1 MELKHIELSQLSV
14 SSANMRGITKKPDL
28 TNILP
33 SVRARG
39 ILVPLIVRPNGTEG
53 AYEIVAGK
61 RRYHAA
67 LTIAGEQDGF
77 EPLPCAVM
85 EAGDDAAAL
94 EASLIENIA
103 RLDPDEVNRC
113 EAFTR
118 LVREGRSVE
127 HISLTFGLTSLQ
139 VKRTLAIGNLLP
151 RIRGLY
157 RNEKIDVVTMRH
169 LTLASKAQQR
179 DWLALVDCPEKH
191 APTGASLRAWL
202 FGGSAIATKV
212 AMFDL
217 ASYSGAIVSDLFG
230 EDSYFADADSFWM
243 AQMAEIEK
251 QAAFYRDT
259 GWTDVVVM
267 ERGAYLNT
275 WEHDRCPKKKG
286 GKVFVSISHRGEVVF
301 HEGYITMKEA
311 RQRAKHVLSSVE
323 GGQAGT
329 DSPKPVRP
337 EISAAL
343 GNYIDLHRHAAVRA
357 SMLSEPG
364 IALRMMVAH
373 AIVGSP
379 LWRVDV
385 EKQRAASDAI
395 AESVEVS
402 QSEAVFDQSRRA
414 VLDLLGFDPETP
426 TVVGGYD
433 GEQGIAGLFTR
444 LLALSD
450 EAVIAILPVV
460 MGETLAVASA
470 EVDLLGQLLG
480 TDMKACW
487 QDTTVLPELIRDKP
501 LLTAIVA
508 EVAGDEV
515 AEANADAT
523 AKVQRGILIDCLTG
537 NNGREKVKEWL
548 PRWFAFPP
556 SGYTERGGI
565 GCVERSGRIAAL
577 VTSPEIVEVV
587 EMRQA
592 A

>member
-1 MELKHIELSQLSV
+1 MELKHIDIANLSV

-39 ILVPLIVRPNGTEG
+39 ILVPLIVRPG
-53 AYEIVAGK
+53 AEDDSYEIVAGK

-67 LTIAGEQDGF
+67 LTVAEEQNGID
-77 EPLPCAVM
+77 PLPCAVM

-127 HISLTFGLTSLQ
+127 AVGLTFGLTSLQ

-151 RIRGLY
+151 RIRNLY
-157 RNEKIDVVTMRH
+157 RTDKIDAVTMRH

-191 APTGASLRAWL
+191 APTGIQLKAWL
-202 FGGSAIATKV
+202 FGGSAIAAKV
-212 AMFDL
+212 AIFDL
-217 ASYSGAIVSDLFG
+217 AGYEGAIISDLFG
-230 EDSYFADADSFWM
+230 DDSYFACADDFWT
-243 AQMAEIEK
+243 AQMAEVENR
-251 QAAFYRDT
+251 AEAYREA
-259 GWTDVVVM
+259 GWSDVVVL
-267 ERGAYLNT
+267 ERGGYFNS
-275 WEHDRCPKKKG
+275 WEHDRCPKKRS
-286 GKVFVSISHRGEVVF
+286 GKVFVSVSHRGEVAF

-311 RQRAKHVLSSVE
+311 RQQTKGE
-323 GGQAGT
+323 TGT
-329 DSPKPVRP
+329 DTQKPLRP
-337 EISAAL
+337 EVSAAL

-357 SMLSEPG
+357 SLLSEPG
-364 IALRMMVAH
+364 VALRMTVAH

-402 QSEAVFDQSRRA
+402 ASEAAFDVKRRE
-414 VLDLLGFDPETP
+414 VLALLGFDPETP
-426 TVVGGYD
+426 NIVGGYD
-433 GEQGIAGLFTR
+433 GDHGVAGLFVR
-444 LLALSD
+444 LASLSD
-450 EAVIAILPVV
+450 SEVMSILPVV
-460 MGETLAVASA
+460 MGETLAVGSA

-480 TDMKACW
+480 TDMRACW
-487 QDTTVLPELIRDKP
+487 HDDSVLPDLIRDKP
-501 LLTAIVA
+501 LLNAIVG
-508 EVAGDEV
+508 EVAGADV
-515 AEANADAT
+515 AEANIGAT
-523 AKVQRGILIDCLTG
+523 AKVQRGILTDCLTG
-537 NNGREKVKEWL
+537 SSGREKVEGWL
-548 PRWFAFPP
+548 PKWFTFPP
-556 SGYTERGGI
+556 SSYTERGGI
-565 GCVERSGRIAAL
+565 GCVERSERIASLLTPAE
-577 VTSPEIVEVV
+577 PEEET
-587 EMRQA
+587 EMREA

>member
-1 MELKHIELSQLSV
+1 LKHIDIANLSV

-39 ILVPLIVRPNGTEG
+39 ILVPLIVRPG
-53 AYEIVAGK
+53 AEDGSYEIVAGK

-67 LTIAGEQDGF
+67 LTVAEEQDGID
-77 EPLPCAVM
+77 PLPCAVM

-127 HISLTFGLTSLQ
+127 DIGLTFGLTSLQ

-151 RIRGLY
+151 RIRNLY
-157 RNEKIDVVTMRH
+157 RAEKIDVVTMRH
-169 LTLASKAQQR
+169 LTLATKVQQR
-179 DWLALVDCPEKH
+179 DWLDLVDCPEKH
-191 APTGASLRAWL
+191 APTGAQLKAWL
-202 FGGSAIATKV
+202 FGGSAIATK
-212 AMFDL
+212 AALFDL
-217 ASYSGAIVSDLFG
+217 AGYEDAIISDLFG
-230 EDSYFADADSFWM
+230 DDRYFAGAHDFWT
-243 AQMAEIEK
+243 AQMAAVEDRAKAYHEAGWSEI
-251 QAAFYRDT
+251 
-259 GWTDVVVM
+259 VVM
-267 ERGAYLNT
+267 ERGAYFNS

-286 GKVFVSISHRGEVVF
+286 GKIFVSVSHRGEVAF

-311 RQRAKHVLSSVE
+311 RQRAKGE
-323 GGQAGT
+323 AGADT
-329 DSPKPVRP
+329 PKPVRP
-337 EISAAL
+337 EVSAAL

-357 SMLSEPG
+357 SILSEPG
-364 IALRMMVAH
+364 VALRLMVAH

-379 LWRVDV
+379 LWRVDI
-385 EKQRAASDAI
+385 ERQCAASDAI

-402 QSEAVFDQSRRA
+402 ASEAAFDAKRRE
-414 VLDLLGFDPETP
+414 VLTTLGFDPETP

-433 GEQGIAGLFTR
+433 GEYGIAGLFTQ

-450 EAVIAILPVV
+450 EAVMGILPVV
-460 MGETLAVASA
+460 IGETLAVGSA
-470 EVDLLGQLLG
+470 GVDMLGQLLG
-480 TDMKACW
+480 TDMRTCW
-487 QDTTVLPELIRDKP
+487 QDTTVLPDLIRDKQ
-501 LLTAIVA
+501 LLTAIVS
-508 EVAGDEV
+508 EVAGADV
-515 AEANADAT
+515 AEANAEAT

-537 NNGREKVKEWL
+537 GNGREKVEGWL

-556 SGYTERGGI
+556 TGYTECGGI
-565 GCVERSGRIAAL
+565 GCVERSERIAPLFVPAEAEEE
-577 VTSPEIVEVV
+577 P
-587 EMRQA
+587 EMRHA

>member
-1 MELKHIELSQLSV
+1 MELKHIDIANLSV
-14 SSANMRGITKKPDL
+14 STANMRGKAKKPDL

-39 ILVPLIVRPNGTEG
+39 ILVPLIVRPCDVEG

-67 LTIAGEQDGF
+67 LTVADEQDGID
-77 EPLPCAVM
+77 PLPCAVM

-127 HISLTFGLTSLQ
+127 AVGLTFGLTSLQ

-151 RIRGLY
+151 RIRNLY
-157 RNEKIDVVTMRH
+157 RAEKIDVVTMRH

-179 DWLALVDCPEKH
+179 GWLELIDCPEKH
-191 APTGASLRAWL
+191 APTGTQLKAWL
-202 FGGSAIATKV
+202 FGGSAIAAKV
-212 AMFDL
+212 ALFDL
-217 ASYSGAIVSDLFG
+217 AAYKGEIISDLFG
-230 EDSYFADADSFWM
+230 EDRYFASADDFWT
-243 AQMAEIEK
+243 AQMAAVENRVE
-251 QAAFYRDT
+251 ACGEA
-259 GWTDVVVM
+259 GWAEVVIM
-267 ERGAYLNT
+267 ERGAYFNS

-286 GKVFVSISHRGEVVF
+286 GKVFVSVSHRGEVAF

-311 RQRAKHVLSSVE
+311 RQRAKGE
-323 GGQAGT
+323 AGSDAT
-329 DSPKPVRP
+329 KPVRP
-337 EISAAL
+337 EVSAAL
-343 GNYIDLHRHAAVRA
+343 GNYIDLHRHAAVRT
-357 SMLSEPG
+357 SLLTEPG
-364 IALRMMVAH
+364 VALRLMVAH

-385 EKQRAASDAI
+385 ERQRAASDAI

-402 QSEAVFDQSRRA
+402 ASVAAFDAKRRE
-414 VLDLLGFDPETP
+414 VLTTLGFDPETP

-433 GEQGIAGLFTR
+433 GDQGVSGLFVR
-444 LLALSD
+444 LAAMSD
-450 EAVIAILPVV
+450 DVVMGILPIV
-460 MGETLAVASA
+460 MGETLAVGSA
-470 EVDLLGQLLG
+470 EIDMLGQLLG
-480 TDMKACW
+480 TDMRTCW
-487 QDTTVLPELIRDKP
+487 HDDAVLPDLIRDKQ
-501 LLTAIVA
+501 LLTAIVG
-508 EVAGDEV
+508 EVAGADV

-523 AKVQRGILIDCLTG
+523 AKVQRGILVDCLTG
-537 NNGREKVKEWL
+537 SNGREKVAGWL
-548 PRWFAFPP
+548 PKWFAFPP

-565 GCVERSGRIAAL
+565 GCIERSEHIAPLFA
-577 VTSPEIVEVV
+577 PAEAE
-587 EMRQA
+587 EEPKMRQA